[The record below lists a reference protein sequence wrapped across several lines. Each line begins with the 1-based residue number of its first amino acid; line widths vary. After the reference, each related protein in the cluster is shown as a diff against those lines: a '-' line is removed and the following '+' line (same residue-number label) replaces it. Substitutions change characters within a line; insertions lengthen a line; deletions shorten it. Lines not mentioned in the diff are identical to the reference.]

1 MSEVAEQ
8 ARRIALAV
16 NIPVI
21 CDADT
26 GYGNA
31 VNVVRTV
38 QELERAGIAGIH
50 IEDQITPKKCGL
62 MANKELIS
70 LEEMSGKVRAAV
82 EHKEDKDLVIL
93 GRTDA
98 VHIHGI
104 EEAIRRGNAYSK
116 AGADLIMTAEG
127 VTVSELKMLCRGI
140 HAPIVV
146 VPPAPPKTYPSPD
159 ALARIGCKM
168 AMYAVEP
175 LFWAAQA
182 MSSFYSELM
191 KKRREPRGPSMSFDE
206 FNEMIGLPKVNDI
219 AKKYAT

>member
-1 MSEVAEQ
+1 MPMKKTTQLRNLLRQESILIVPGVFDAVSAKLAEKAGFKVASITGLGLAATIGYPDTGLVSMSEVAEQ

-82 EHKEDKDLVIL
+82 EHKEDKDLVI
-93 GRTDA
+93 
-98 VHIHGI
+98 
-104 EEAIRRGNAYSK
+104 
-116 AGADLIMTAEG
+116 
-127 VTVSELKMLCRGI
+127 
-140 HAPIVV
+140 
-146 VPPAPPKTYPSPD
+146 
-159 ALARIGCKM
+159 
-168 AMYAVEP
+168 
-175 LFWAAQA
+175 
-182 MSSFYSELM
+182 
-191 KKRREPRGPSMSFDE
+191 
-206 FNEMIGLPKVNDI
+206 
-219 AKKYAT
+219 